1 MLSTHIITALSSA
14 FPEIAFILSSPPDPV
29 ATLDGPCAE
38 LSPLQICDDGDE
50 ATVYLGEITHGHFG
64 CYGNGIT
71 VDESHRQ
78 ITEDVIDFV
87 RDLLSDRIVA
97 SSSLGGRIGGWRR
110 LSPED
115 HTPGPCMFKRQYVWS
130 RPLQ

>member
-1 MLSTHIITALSSA
+1 MLAFHITEALRSA
-14 FPEIAFILSSPPDPV
+14 FPEVPFILSSPPDPV

-50 ATVYLGEITHGHFG
+50 ATIYLGTTTHGHLG
-64 CYGNGIT
+64 CY
-71 VDESHRQ
+71 DEGLSEDQKHRQ
-78 ITEDVIDFV
+78 IADDVIDFV
-87 RDLLSDRIVA
+87 RDVFSDRIVA

-110 LSPED
+110 LCPED
-115 HTPGPCMFKRQYVWS
+115 DTPGPSMFKRQYVWS